1 MKKLVK
7 ILLKWIM
14 LPLLVLIVGLF
25 IWGYFATYHPKD
37 VQEETV
43 NCNQEAPTLKT
54 GQKVKI
60 LSWNVQYMA
69 GKGYV
74 FFYDLLDNS
83 GPDKRPAKDSITKT
97 INEVA
102 RIIKQENPDI
112 ILLQEVDEGAKRTD
126 KEDQLKRLLELISKD
141 YGCHCSSFYW
151 KASFVPDPNVMG
163 AVGMKLSTISK
174 YKIKEG
180 TRYQLPLIENMNFL
194 VKQFYLKRA
203 ILETKF
209 PVAGS
214 KDLSVMNTHLSAF
227 AQGSNTMEQQVALLD
242 KMLKQRTKEGLSWVV
257 GGDFNLLPPGEA
269 YQALTDYQKQYYKPK
284 TEIASFFKDYQAVP
298 NATQTTGPNQ
308 SEWVTHFPNDPKVS
322 QPDRTIDYLF
332 FSKNIELDKTTIGQ
346 KDTWTISDHLPLM
359 VEFKVK

>member
-1 MKKLVK
+1 MKKFIR

-14 LPLLVLIVGLF
+14 LPLLVLTVGLF

-37 VQEETV
+37 IQEETV
-43 NCNQEAPTLKT
+43 NCNDNARTLKA

-69 GKGYV
+69 SKDYV

-83 GPDKRPAKDSITKT
+83 GPDKRPDKKAIAKT

-102 RIIKQENPDI
+102 RIIKQEDPDI

-126 KEDQLKRLLELISKD
+126 KEDQLKRLLGLISKD

-163 AVGMKLSTISK
+163 SVGMKLSTISK

-180 TRYQLPLIENMNFL
+180 TRHQLPLIENMNFL

-209 PVAGS
+209 PVEGG
-214 KDLSVMNTHLSAF
+214 KDLAVMNTHLSAF
-227 AQGSNTMEQQVALLD
+227 AQGSNTMEQQVAMLD
-242 KMLKQRTKEGLSWVV
+242 KMLKERTKQGLPWVV

-269 YQALTDYQKQYYKPK
+269 YKELTDYQKQYYKPE

-298 NATQTTGPNQ
+298 NAAQTTGNRRI
-308 SEWVTHFPNDPKVS
+308 EWFTHFPNDPKVK

-332 FSKNIELDKTTIGQ
+332 FSKNVELLNKAIGQ
-346 KDTWTISDHLPLM
+346 KDTWDISDHLPLM
-359 VEFKVK
+359 VSFIVK

>member
-1 MKKLVK
+1 MKKLFR

-25 IWGYFATYHPKD
+25 IWGYFATYHPKN
-37 VQEETV
+37 VQKETV
-43 NCNQEAPTLKT
+43 TCNANAPTLKSS
-54 GQKVKI
+54 QKVKI

-112 ILLQEVDEGAKRTD
+112 ILLQEVDEGASRTD
-126 KEDQLKRLLELISKD
+126 KEDQLKRLLGLISKD

-180 TRYQLPLIENMNFL
+180 TRYQLPL
-194 VKQFYLKRA
+194 
-203 ILETKF
+203 
-209 PVAGS
+209 
-214 KDLSVMNTHLSAF
+214 
-227 AQGSNTMEQQVALLD
+227 
-242 KMLKQRTKEGLSWVV
+242 
-257 GGDFNLLPPGEA
+257 
-269 YQALTDYQKQYYKPK
+269 
-284 TEIASFFKDYQAVP
+284 
-298 NATQTTGPNQ
+298 
-308 SEWVTHFPNDPKVS
+308 
-322 QPDRTIDYLF
+322 
-332 FSKNIELDKTTIGQ
+332 
-346 KDTWTISDHLPLM
+346 
-359 VEFKVK
+359 